1 MFDPEDVAAL
11 DAYGT
16 RNSKVYVIGVLFRTE
31 MMHPYRFIIQ
41 LLRTILFARHLKH
54 KQGVC
59 FIGAE
64 DQAPGSFPQSDDF
77 RRLGPPA
84 YAGAPPGL

>member
-1 MFDPEDVAAL
+1 LFDPEDVAAL

-41 LLRTILFARHLKH
+41 LLRTILFACHLKH

-64 DQAPGSFPQSDDF
+64 DQAPSRQSDDF

-84 YAGAPPGL
+84 CAGAPPGL